1 MADDEDVDY
10 VMVDVADVDADAGAD
25 VDVDVDVG
33 GVDVESD
40 CEIANE
46 RHAEVNDDEKSHEPV
61 DVLGLIDDVVND
73 AAENE
78 VAVLVAHVFDAVTTN
93 YFKN

>member
-10 VMVDVADVDADAGAD
+10 VTIAADVA
-25 VDVDVDVG
+25 VDVG
-33 GVDVESD
+33 VGVDVESD

-46 RHAEVNDDEKSHEPV
+46 RHAEVNDDEKLHEPV
-61 DVLGLIDDVVND
+61 DVLGLIDDDVND

-78 VAVLVAHVFDAVTTN
+78 VVVLVAHAFVAVIN

>member
-1 MADDEDVDY
+1 MT
-10 VMVDVADVDADAGAD
+10 VDVAGVD

-33 GVDVESD
+33 VESD

-46 RHAEVNDDEKSHEPV
+46 RHAEVNDDEKLHEPV
-61 DVLGLIDDVVND
+61 DVLVLIDDVVND

-78 VAVLVAHVFDAVTTN
+78 VVVLVAHAFVAVIN